1 MFNLL
6 PLRNNSVIIGLS
18 FLLLIIS
25 AIVSSNII
33 HILRFFSR
41 LCFSIF
47 LELSC
52 ISFEYSKKALRSL
65 ECFKSVLSHLLLKY

>member
-6 PLRNNSVIIGLS
+6 PLRNNSVITGLS

-25 AIVSSNII
+25 AIVSSKII
-33 HILRFFSR
+33 HIIRFFPR
-41 LCFSIF
+41 F